1 MVDNFNFTPS
11 LIIDENIEITKI
23 RELPLQGE
31 LFVKEN
37 DFVTSDKLIAKTK
50 LVGDLVLLKVAR
62 ELGLEPQ
69 DIEDNYLINVSD
81 AVKPN
86 QVLVRKK
93 GLFNIFNS
101 EYLCS
106 YDGIVEF
113 ISKETGTIG
122 IRLSSKNFNL
132 YSYITGKV
140 IKCEDNKEITIKTNA
155 SLIQGVFGVGG
166 EKIGKL
172 CKIDDK
178 IYNDIIQYE
187 NINSNKDFSFLENC
201 VLFYSIPPS
210 IDFLRKLSNL
220 KISGLIIPS
229 ISSKVLSAFLGY
241 DIGVAVTGDENI
253 NFTIIITEGFGD
265 MKFNPR
271 VMEIFE
277 KNINNQVSINGVT
290 QIRAGAIRPE
300 IIIFDST
307 NNIKKRLDENVNSKK
322 DITNGGI
329 CVGTKIKVLKDPFF
343 GHFGIVTKIINDEVT
358 FESGVIC
365 RALQIKLEN
374 GEITL
379 VPKANIEVI

>member
-11 LIIDENIEITKI
+11 LIINENIDIVKL

-31 LFVKEN
+31 LLVKEN
-37 DFVTSDKLIAKTK
+37 DFVTSDTLIAKTK
-50 LVGDLVLLKVAR
+50 LVGDLILLKVSR

-69 DIEDNYLINVSD
+69 DIQDNYLINVGD
-81 AVKPN
+81 TVKPN

-93 GLFNIFNS
+93 GLFSIFNS
-101 EYLCS
+101 EYLCA
-106 YDGIVEF
+106 YNGIVEF

-140 IKCEDNKEITIKTNA
+140 IKCEDNKEVTIKTNA

-172 CKIDDK
+172 CNINDE
-178 IYNDIIQYE
+178 IYNDII
-187 NINSNKDFSFLENC
+187 NNPNNDFSFLENAI
-201 VLFYSIPPS
+201 VFYGSSPS
-210 IDFLRKLSNL
+210 IDFLIKLSNL
-220 KISGLIIPS
+220 KINGLIIPS
-229 ISSKVLSAFLGY
+229 ISSNVLSDFLGY
-241 DIGVAVTGDENI
+241 DIGIAVTGDENI
-253 NFTIIITEGFGD
+253 NFSIIITEGFGD

-271 VMEIFE
+271 VIEIFE

-307 NNIKKRLDENVNSKK
+307 NNIKKRLDENIDSKK
-322 DITNGGI
+322 NINNGGI

-343 GHFGIVTKIINDEVT
+343 GHFGTVTKIIEDEVT

-365 RALQIKLEN
+365 RALQVKLES
-374 GEITL
+374 GEVTL

>member
-62 ELGLEPQ
+62 ELGIEPQ
-69 DIEDNYLINVSD
+69 DIENNYLINVSD
-81 AVKPN
+81 AVKQN

-172 CKIDDK
+172 CKK
-178 IYNDIIQYE
+178 T
-187 NINSNKDFSFLENC
+187 
-201 VLFYSIPPS
+201 
-210 IDFLRKLSNL
+210 
-220 KISGLIIPS
+220 
-229 ISSKVLSAFLGY
+229 SK
-241 DIGVAVTGDENI
+241 N
-253 NFTIIITEGFGD
+253 
-265 MKFNPR
+265 
-271 VMEIFE
+271 
-277 KNINNQVSINGVT
+277 
-290 QIRAGAIRPE
+290 
-300 IIIFDST
+300 
-307 NNIKKRLDENVNSKK
+307 
-322 DITNGGI
+322 
-329 CVGTKIKVLKDPFF
+329 
-343 GHFGIVTKIINDEVT
+343 
-358 FESGVIC
+358 
-365 RALQIKLEN
+365 
-374 GEITL
+374 
-379 VPKANIEVI
+379 